1 MLSALL
7 VTRWRLGV
15 VDYVCDDSRVWT
27 RRAFACFLAG
37 LAAVSETNASTSDT
51 NGLRWLALFTLV
63 SATLGWLAL
72 VDTRPDS
79 TPLKKI
85 SPRLLYGYEWTHG
98 L

>member
-37 LAAVSETNASTSDT
+37 LAAVVRQTRLLRIPTALDGWRSSLLCR
-51 NGLRWLALFTLV
+51 LRWGG
-63 SATLGWLAL
+63 S
-72 VDTRPDS
+72 
-79 TPLKKI
+79 PLWI
-85 SPRLLYGYEWTHG
+85 PAQIRRR
-98 L
+98 